1 MEDEYD
7 LSLKLFFGNLFYYKI
22 FFIPS
27 VILFPCLL
35 IIEVYRNYYY
45 IFFSIF
51 TSLLILTWNFPIIS
65 KFIYSRP
72 IYFEDLNKPLSIDN
86 NEDKKKIIYN
96 IENSD
101 KFKTRFILF
110 QQFIISVVF
119 ALTADY
125 IKSRFYDNIDEQIS
139 IFAIIGVIGG
149 LISLTIKIIKFF
161 GKISLIIIYKQKKK
175 IEENNSEENNSK
187 ENNSNEL
194 QLFLSENVNNE
205 IIVY

>member
-7 LSLKLFFGNLFYYKI
+7 ISLKNHFGNFFYYKV

-35 IIEVYRNYYY
+35 IIEVYQNYYY

-51 TSLLILTWNFPIIS
+51 TSLLILTWNFPMIS

-72 IYFEDLNKPLSIDN
+72 IYFEDLNKQLNLN
-86 NEDKKKIIYN
+86 NDKHKKIIYD

-101 KFKTRFILF
+101 KFKSRFILF
-110 QQFIISVVF
+110 QQFTISLVI

-125 IKSRFYDNIDEQIS
+125 IKSRFYNNQDEQIS
-139 IFAIIGVIGG
+139 TFATIGVIGG
-149 LISLTIKIIKFF
+149 LLSIMIKIIKLL
-161 GKISLIIIYKQKKK
+161 GKLTLIIIYKQKKRT
-175 IEENNSEENNSK
+175 EENNSNNENILLSDN
-187 ENNSNEL
+187 
-194 QLFLSENVNNE
+194 LSEE
-205 IIVY
+205 IIL

>member
-7 LSLKLFFGNLFYYKI
+7 LALKHLFGNFFYYKT

-51 TSLLILTWNFPIIS
+51 TSLLILTWNFSVIS
-65 KFIYSRP
+65 RFIYSRP
-72 IYFEDLNKPLSIDN
+72 IYFEDLNKQLSLDN
-86 NEDKKKIIYN
+86 NEERKKIIYD

-110 QQFIISVVF
+110 QQFIISAVI

-125 IKSRFYDNIDEQIS
+125 IKSRFYENQDENQDEQIS
-139 IFAIIGVIGG
+139 TFAIIGVIGG
-149 LISLTIKIIKFF
+149 LLSLMVKVIKLL

-175 IEENNSEENNSK
+175 VEENHFDTQE
-187 ENNSNEL
+187 
-194 QLFLSENVNNE
+194 FYISENLNEE
-205 IIVY
+205 IIVD

>member
-7 LSLKLFFGNLFYYKI
+7 LELKNFFGNFFYYKI

-35 IIEVYRNYYY
+35 FIEIYRNYYY

-65 KFIYSRP
+65 RLIYSKP
-72 IYFEDLNKPLSIDN
+72 IYFEDLNKQLKL
-86 NEDKKKIIYN
+86 NENKKKIIYD

-101 KFKTRFILF
+101 KFKSKFILF
-110 QQFIISVVF
+110 QQFIISIVI

-125 IKSRFYDNIDEQIS
+125 IKSRFNNDNDKKLS
-139 IFAIIGVIGG
+139 LFATIGIIGG
-149 LISLTIKIIKFF
+149 LLSLMIKVIKIL
-161 GKISLIIIYKQKKK
+161 GKITLIIIYRQKKK
-175 IEENNSEENNSK
+175 LEENENTP
-187 ENNSNEL
+187 
-194 QLFLSENVNNE
+194 
-205 IIVY
+205 IIFVSDESDN